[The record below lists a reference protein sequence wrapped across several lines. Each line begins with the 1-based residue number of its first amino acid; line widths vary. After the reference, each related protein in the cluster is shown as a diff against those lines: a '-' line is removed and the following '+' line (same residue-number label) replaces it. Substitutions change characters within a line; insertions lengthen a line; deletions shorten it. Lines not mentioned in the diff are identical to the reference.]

1 MREKTRHEEDHP
13 MHSLKRDPKT
23 NWTRAVATGGL
34 ALATLAFTGAAEA
47 HERGSRH
54 GVDRH
59 GHRHAHHAHD
69 RDAVRNARRYDRK
82 LERRGDAIDFQLD
95 LLAMIA
101 AANGEYAL
109 AEHLDRKG
117 DRIERRLDR
126 RGDRALRDARGHVRH
141 DHARDRKWSRKKE
154 RKLRRR
160 LERERTRAWEHERR
174 LERELARERDR
185 QLAYER
191 DRKRDREIARER
203 DRRRDRDRDDRRD
216 RTRRER
222 RADRHL
228 SHVDALRLN
237 ALDRLH

>member
-1 MREKTRHEEDHP
+1 
-13 MHSLKRDPKT
+13 MHSLKPDSKT
-23 NWTRAVATGGL
+23 SWTRAIAIGGL
-34 ALATLAFTGAAEA
+34 ALAALAFTGAAEA

-54 GVDRH
+54 GLDRR

-69 RDAVRNARRYDRK
+69 RDAVRSARRYDRK
-82 LERRGDAIDFQLD
+82 LDRRGDAIDFQLD

-126 RGDRALRDARGHVRH
+126 RGDRALRDARGHVRR
-141 DHARDRKWSRKKE
+141 DHAHDRKWSRKKE

-160 LERERTRAWEHERR
+160 LERERTRACERERR
-174 LERELARERDR
+174 L
-185 QLAYER
+185 
-191 DRKRDREIARER
+191 ER